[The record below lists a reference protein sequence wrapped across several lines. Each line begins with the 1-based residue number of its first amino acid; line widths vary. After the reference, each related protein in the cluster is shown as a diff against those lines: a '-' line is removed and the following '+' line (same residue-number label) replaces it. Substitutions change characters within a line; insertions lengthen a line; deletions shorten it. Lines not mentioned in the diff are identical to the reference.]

1 MPERFTLGIEE
12 EFQLVDPETRELKSH
27 IEEMMAAG
35 DHLGEQIKPE
45 LHQSVVEVG
54 TPICADIREARE
66 AVNKLRRSLVG
77 MAEASGARIVAAG
90 THPFSH
96 WKDQEITDRVR
107 YKDIVNEMEDLA
119 RANLIFGLH
128 VHVGV
133 EDREMQI
140 QIMNGVRAFLPH
152 LLALSVNSPFWCG
165 RKTGVKSVRSTIFK
179 RFPRTQ
185 IPDNSLLLGR
195 LHKYVE
201 LLVRTNCID
210 DGKKIWWDIRPH
222 AYFKTLEFRI
232 CDIPCRAEETV
243 AIAALS
249 QALVVKLYRLF
260 ESNLRVRVYSRAI
273 IEENKFRA
281 LKTGLD
287 GKMIDFGLK
296 REVPTRA
303 AHPRGAGL
311 RGRRGGRARH
321 PRGDGLPAR
330 LGGDGRHRRRPPA
343 RPSTPAT
350 TCARSSTCWWTRRG
364 RAGVDSRSMPIAC
377 RYKLEH
383 GTQFCG
389 PDCPASAPCGV
400 FHYVRIEHPED
411 MPPPTSARS
420 TWPSST

>member
-1 MPERFTLGIEE
+1 MAERFTLGVEE
-12 EFQLVDPETRELKSH
+12 EFQLVDPHTRELKSH

-35 DHLGEQIKPE
+35 VHLGEQIKRE

-66 AVNKLRRSLVG
+66 NVTRLRRSLIS

-96 WKDQEITDRVR
+96 WKDQEITGQVR
-107 YKDIVNEMEDLA
+107 YTDIVNEMEDLA

-165 RKTGVKSVRSTIFK
+165 RKTGVRSVRSTIFK

-185 IPDNSLLLGR
+185 IPDYFHSWDDYA
-195 LHKYVE
+195 KYVE

-210 DGKKIWWDIRPH
+210 DAKKIWWDIRPH
-222 AYFKTLEFRI
+222 AYFKTLEFRV

-243 AIAALS
+243 AIAALC

-260 ESNLRVRVYSRAI
+260 DSNLGIRMYTRAI
-273 IEENKFRA
+273 VEENKFRA
-281 LKTGLD
+281 VKAGLD
-287 GKMIDFGLK
+287 GRMIDFGL
-296 REVPTRA
+296 
-303 AHPRGAGL
+303 RGE
-311 RGRRGGRARH
+311 
-321 PRGDGLPAR
+321 
-330 LGGDGRHRRRPPA
+330 
-343 RPSTPAT
+343 AT
-350 TCARSSTCWWTRRG
+350 TRSLIHEVLHFVDDVVDELGTREEMRFLHAWAATGDTGADRQLRVHKATGDLRAVVDALVDETRRG
-364 RAGVDSRSMPIAC
+364 
-377 RYKLEH
+377 L
-383 GTQFCG
+383 
-389 PDCPASAPCGV
+389 
-400 FHYVRIEHPED
+400 
-411 MPPPTSARS
+411 
-420 TWPSST
+420 

>member
-12 EFQLVDPETRELKSH
+12 EFQIVDPATGALKSH

-35 DHLGEQIKPE
+35 GHLGDKIKPE

-54 TPICADIREARE
+54 TPICADISEARD
-66 AVNKLRRSLVG
+66 AVKSLRRSLIA
-77 MAEASGARIVAAG
+77 MAEQSGARIAAAG

-185 IPDNSLLLGR
+185 IPDYYHSWDDYAKFVDLLMS
-195 LHKYVE
+195 
-201 LLVRTNCID
+201 TNCID

-222 AYFKTLEFRI
+222 AYFRTLEFRI

-243 AIAALS
+243 AIAALT
-249 QALVVKLYRLF
+249 QALVVRLYRLY
-260 ESNLRVRVYSRAI
+260 ESNLTMRSYPRALV
-273 IEENKFRA
+273 EENKFRA
-281 LKTGLD
+281 LKRGLD
-287 GKMIDFGLK
+287 GRLIDFSLK
-296 REVPTRA
+296 REVPTREA
-303 AHPRGAGL
+303 ILEVLDFVEPVVDDLQTRPELNFLRTWVRSGDTGAD
-311 RGRRGGRARH
+311 RQTRAYEAT
-321 PRGDGLPAR
+321 GSLPAV
-330 LGGDGRHRRRPPA
+330 
-343 RPSTPAT
+343 
-350 TCARSSTCWWTRRG
+350 
-364 RAGVDSRSMPIAC
+364 VDALVAETKIG
-377 RYKLEH
+377 L
-383 GTQFCG
+383 
-389 PDCPASAPCGV
+389 
-400 FHYVRIEHPED
+400 
-411 MPPPTSARS
+411 
-420 TWPSST
+420 

>member
-1 MPERFTLGIEE
+1 MAERFTLGIEE

-35 DHLGEQIKPE
+35 AHLGEQMKPE

-66 AVNKLRRSLVG
+66 AVFGLRRALVRI
-77 MAEASGARIVAAG
+77 AEQGGARIVAAG

-133 EDREMQI
+133 SDDEMRI
-140 QIMNGVRAFLPH
+140 QILNGVRAFLPH

-185 IPDNSLLLGR
+185 IPDFFHSWDDYA
-195 LHKYVE
+195 KYVA
-201 LLVRTNCID
+201 LLVRTNSID
-210 DGKKIWWDIRPH
+210 DAKKIWWDVRPH
-222 AYFKTLEFRI
+222 AYFKTLEFRV

-243 AIAALS
+243 AIAALC
-249 QALVVKLYRLF
+249 QALVAKLHRLF
-260 ESNLRVRVYSRAI
+260 ESNLGIRHYPRAV

-281 LKTGLD
+281 LKHGLD
-287 GKMIDFGLK
+287 GRLIDFGLK
-296 REVPTRA
+296 QEAPTRA
-303 AHPRGAGL
+303 MILEVLNFVEDAVDDLGSRDEIRFLHAWAGSGDTGAD
-311 RGRRGGRARH
+311 RQVRAFE
-321 PRGDGLPAR
+321 GTNSLMGVVDMLV
-330 LGGDGRHRRRPPA
+330 DE
-343 RPSTPAT
+343 
-350 TCARSSTCWWTRRG
+350 TRRG
-364 RAGVDSRSMPIAC
+364 
-377 RYKLEH
+377 L
-383 GTQFCG
+383 
-389 PDCPASAPCGV
+389 
-400 FHYVRIEHPED
+400 
-411 MPPPTSARS
+411 
-420 TWPSST
+420 